1 MGMIFPDLI
10 AVDLTAEDADD
21 AIRKVGSMFQEQG
34 FVKETYIDA
43 VTAREKE
50 YPTGLMLRD
59 IGVAMP
65 HTDPGHVIK
74 AGICVVKLAKPVEFA
89 HMGMPET
96 KVAAEM
102 IFMMAIVDP
111 NAQIETLQK
120 VLTVFQNPEAAAE
133 FKAAPN
139 AQALY
144 QVALKHIQ

>member
-1 MGMIFPDLI
+1 MGMIFPELI
-10 AVDLTAEDADD
+10 AVDLAAVDADD
-21 AIRKVGSMFQEQG
+21 AIHKVGSMFVERG
-34 FVKETYIDA
+34 FVKETYIEA
-43 VTAREKE
+43 VAEREKE
-50 YPTGLMLRD
+50 YPTGLKLQD

-74 AGICVVKLAKPVEFA
+74 AGMCVVKLAKPVVFA

-111 NAQIETLQK
+111 DAQIETLQK
-120 VLTVFQNPEAAAE
+120 VLKVFQSAEAAAE